1 MSNIITSPQS
11 GILEFNTGAASGS
24 AFDGSLSGAARLKFE
39 SSGVLGLT
47 SLGTG
52 VADKF
57 TIDGSNG
64 RIFSVNDTVTGSIF
78 SVNDA
83 AGLPI
88 LEVDSTSGYD
98 KISMGEFGTNALV
111 VSGSGVSFATAP
123 TVNGNPVMS
132 GANPFDEDTLQTV
145 TDRGATTTNAITL
158 QNNLTLSYNYPR
170 INLTDTDNDS
180 DYSIINNDGSFGIY
194 DATNAAYRLQILSGG
209 NVGIGITA
217 PIKKL
222 QVDGSILGKNNGGY
236 LQYDAQG
243 NVATFLNLTTANELS
258 IGQASHVDSMSFNV
272 GGGDDRIFINSD
284 GNVGIGDAT
293 PIGDLQIGTNVFSG
307 ANGVHADSR
316 IGLSVN
322 GSLKSIVYAST
333 YNNASFPD
341 YGMVFIHGPD
351 TSNYNVWSISPD
363 GPARGSG

>member
-123 TVNGNPVMS
+123 TVNGNPVMT
-132 GANPFDEDTLQTV
+132 GANPFD
-145 TDRGATTTNAITL
+145 
-158 QNNLTLSYNYPR
+158 
-170 INLTDTDNDS
+170 
-180 DYSIINNDGSFGIY
+180 
-194 DATNAAYRLQILSGG
+194 
-209 NVGIGITA
+209 
-217 PIKKL
+217 
-222 QVDGSILGKNNGGY
+222 
-236 LQYDAQG
+236 
-243 NVATFLNLTTANELS
+243 
-258 IGQASHVDSMSFNV
+258 
-272 GGGDDRIFINSD
+272 
-284 GNVGIGDAT
+284 
-293 PIGDLQIGTNVFSG
+293 
-307 ANGVHADSR
+307 
-316 IGLSVN
+316 
-322 GSLKSIVYAST
+322 
-333 YNNASFPD
+333 
-341 YGMVFIHGPD
+341 
-351 TSNYNVWSISPD
+351 
-363 GPARGSG
+363 

>member
-1 MSNIITSPQS
+1 M
-11 GILEFNTGAASGS
+11 
-24 AFDGSLSGAARLKFE
+24 
-39 SSGVLGLT
+39 
-47 SLGTG
+47 
-52 VADKF
+52 
-57 TIDGSNG
+57 
-64 RIFSVNDTVTGSIF
+64 
-78 SVNDA
+78 
-83 AGLPI
+83 
-88 LEVDSTSGYD
+88 
-98 KISMGEFGTNALV
+98 
-111 VSGSGVSFATAP
+111 
-123 TVNGNPVMS
+123 
-132 GANPFDEDTLQTV
+132 
-145 TDRGATTTNAITL
+145 
-158 QNNLTLSYNYPR
+158 
-170 INLTDTDNDS
+170 
-180 DYSIINNDGSFGIY
+180 
-194 DATNAAYRLQILSGG
+194 QILSGG

-243 NVATFLNLTTANELS
+243 NVATILNLTTANELS

-333 YNNASFPD
+333 YNNASYPD
-341 YGMVFIHGPD
+341 
-351 TSNYNVWSISPD
+351 
-363 GPARGSG
+363 

>member
-1 MSNIITSPQS
+1 MSNIIINPQS

-24 AFDGSLSGAARLKFE
+24 AFDSSLSGAARLKFE

-52 VADKF
+52 VTDKF

-64 RIFSVNDTVTGSIF
+64 RLFTVNNTVTGSIF
-78 SVNDA
+78 SVNDV

-88 LEVDSTSGYD
+88 VEVFSDD
-98 KISMGEFGTNALV
+98 KVVMGKYASDALV

-123 TVNGNPVMS
+123 TVNGNPVMT

-243 NVATFLNLTTANELS
+243 NVATILNLTTANELS

-284 GNVGIGDAT
+284 GWRFIKYKSTHRWEPEAFTPYKDA
-293 PIGDLQIGTNVFSG
+293 QINKHKT
-307 ANGVHADSR
+307 
-316 IGLSVN
+316 I
-322 GSLKSIVYAST
+322 K
-333 YNNASFPD
+333 
-341 YGMVFIHGPD
+341 
-351 TSNYNVWSISPD
+351 
-363 GPARGSG
+363 